1 MHMKK
6 VQNEDIENVIANL
19 KMSFQ
24 MEGLNITDEI

>member
-1 MHMKK
+1 MKK